1 MDSLLAN
8 YASSD
13 EEDEYQQQQQ
23 PIPSKTTSSSSS
35 SSLFSILPQPK
46 SSSSSS
52 SLFNSL
58 PPPKQQPS
66 SDTPIDAPS
75 NFTQISSLPKPK
87 SQIHQQPPKRVVQ
100 FKPPIIPLPK
110 PTQLEDEDD
119 EEEEEERNRRRK
131 MESSIQ
137 TPSVKSFLSTIPA
150 PRNSSTLGVQSSS
163 GSGRRSILETSTP
176 APETSSGGGSAS
188 AAVESNVPV
197 EQNTGDYENYQYAT
211 DQYDSYGNYQYSADQ
226 YDGSG
231 ASTGTAFNSDG
242 YASYGGAYEDYGQ
255 YGNNWVDRSG
265 AATVVQPEPSGISE
279 SMLKFTGKRGRK
291 DVPVEVIEVKQD
303 ELIKNRPREDQSKLT
318 GLAFGPSYQP
328 VSAKGKPSKL
338 LKRKH
343 QIGSLYFDM
352 KQNEMKLAERRAKG
366 MLTKAET
373 QAKYG
378 W

>member
-1 MDSLLAN
+1 MIDSIRREEFEPIVVVAMDSLLAN

-13 EEDEYQQQQQ
+13 EEDEYQQS
-23 PIPSKTTSSSSS
+23 IPSKTTSSS

-52 SLFNSL
+52 SSLFNSL
-58 PPPKQQPS
+58 PPPKLQPS

-75 NFTQISSLPKPK
+75 SIPSNFTQISSVPKPK
-87 SQIHQQPPKRVVQ
+87 SQIQPKRVVQ

-110 PTQLEDEDD
+110 PTQLQDEDEDD
-119 EEEEEERNRRRK
+119 EEEEEERNRRRN

-137 TPSVKSFLSTIPA
+137 TPTVKSFLSTIPA

-188 AAVESNVPV
+188 ASLQSNVPV
-197 EQNTGDYENYQYAT
+197 EQNAGDYENYQYAT
-211 DQYDSYGNYQYSADQ
+211 DQYDSYGNYQYSVDQ

-231 ASTGTAFNSDG
+231 ASTGTASNSDG

-265 AATVVQPEPSGISE
+265 AATEVQPEPSGISE

-318 GLAFGPSYQP
+318 GLAFGPSYQ
-328 VSAKGKPSKL
+328 VLFSFVCL
-338 LKRKH
+338 FTF
-343 QIGSLYFDM
+343 YFILWLMYIYIIQESILNVIMDE
-352 KQNEMKLAERRAKG
+352 Q
-366 MLTKAET
+366 
-373 QAKYG
+373 
-378 W
+378 

>member
-1 MDSLLAN
+1 MDSLLAS

-13 EEDEYQQQQQ
+13 EEEEQQ
-23 PIPSKTTSSSSS
+23 PIPSKTTSSSS

-52 SLFNSL
+52 LFNSL
-58 PPPKQQPS
+58 PPPKQSS
-66 SDTPIDAPS
+66 SDTATNNTPS
-75 NFTQISSLPKPK
+75 SIIPSISSLPKPN
-87 SQIHQQPPKRVVQ
+87 SQIQPPKPKRVVQ

-110 PTQLEDEDD
+110 PTEIEDEDEDD
-119 EEEEEERNRRRK
+119 EEEQERIRRRK
-131 MESSIQ
+131 LQSSIQ
-137 TPSVKSFLSTIPA
+137 APSVKSFLSSIPA

-176 APETSSGGGSAS
+176 APALAQTSAHS
-188 AAVESNVPV
+188 AAAESDVAV
-197 EQNTGDYENYQYAT
+197 DQNTGDYENYENYQYAT
-211 DQYDSYGNYQYSADQ
+211 DQHDSYGNYQYATHQ
-226 YDGSG
+226 YDSSGAGAG
-231 ASTGTAFNSDG
+231 ASTGTASNGDG
-242 YASYGGAYEDYGQ
+242 YASYGAYEDYGQ
-255 YGNNWVDRSG
+255 YENKWIDRSVP
-265 AATVVQPEPSGISE
+265 AEEVPEISE
-279 SMLKFTGKRGRK
+279 SVLKFTGKRGRK

-303 ELIKNRPREDQSKLT
+303 ELMKDRPREDKAKLT

>member
-13 EEDEYQQQQQ
+13 EEDEYQQQQQQQ

-119 EEEEEERNRRRK
+119 EEERNRRRK

-231 ASTGTAFNSDG
+231 ASTGTASNSDG

>member
-1 MDSLLAN
+1 MDSLLAT

-13 EEDEYQQQQQ
+13 EEEEQQQ
-23 PIPSKTTSSSSS
+23 PIPSKTTSSSSSS

-52 SLFNSL
+52 LFNSL
-58 PPPKQQPS
+58 PPPKQSS
-66 SDTPIDAPS
+66 SDTPTDNTPS
-75 NFTQISSLPKPK
+75 VISSLPKPK
-87 SQIHQQPPKRVVQ
+87 SQIQPPKRVVQ
-100 FKPPIIPLPK
+100 FKPPIISLPK
-110 PTQLEDEDD
+110 PTEFEDEDEDD
-119 EEEEEERNRRRK
+119 EEEQERIRRRK
-131 MESSIQ
+131 LQSSIQ
-137 TPSVKSFLSTIPA
+137 APSVKSFLSSIPA

-176 APETSSGGGSAS
+176 APALAPSSVHST
-188 AAVESNVPV
+188 AAESDVPV
-197 EQNTGDYENYQYAT
+197 DQNAGDYENYQYAT
-211 DQYDSYGNYQYSADQ
+211 DQYDSYGDYQYATNQ
-226 YDGSG
+226 YDSSGAG
-231 ASTGTAFNSDG
+231 ASTATGTASNGDG
-242 YASYGGAYEDYGQ
+242 YAGYGAYGDYGQ
-255 YGNNWVDRSG
+255 YENKWIDRSVPTEVPQVP
-265 AATVVQPEPSGISE
+265 AEEASEISE
-279 SMLKFTGKRGRK
+279 SVLKFTGKRGRK

-303 ELIKNRPREDQSKLT
+303 ELMKNRPREDKAKLT